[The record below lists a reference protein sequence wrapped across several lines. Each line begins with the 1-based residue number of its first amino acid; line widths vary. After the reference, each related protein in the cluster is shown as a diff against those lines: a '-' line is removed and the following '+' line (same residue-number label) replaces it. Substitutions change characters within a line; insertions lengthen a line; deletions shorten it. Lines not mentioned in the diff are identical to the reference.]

1 MSFIN
6 IFNYKK
12 YFKKTSDANVAR
24 IGHVNAVYDALSQ
37 GSLPYKVYTALLTQS
52 GTDAPVATVLDNTLG
67 SDVIFTRSSIGTY
80 YVINSAGAWDMT
92 KTLFL
97 ATSSTGSIIS
107 FGGTQI
113 PEYIPVVG
121 GGTALVT
128 FDNNENT
135 SPTPPRMLP
144 LNDGLL
150 LKTAIEIRVYN

>member
-1 MSFIN
+1 MAFID
-6 IFNYKK
+6 IFNFKK
-12 YFKKTSDANVAR
+12 YFSKSSDSQVAR
-24 IGHVNAVYDALSQ
+24 YGHVNALYDALSQ

-52 GTDAPVATVLDNTLG
+52 GTDDPVATVLHNTLG
-67 SDVIFTRSSIGTY
+67 SDVIFKRNSIGTY

-121 GGTALVT
+121 GGTALIT
-128 FDNNENT
+128 FDNNT
-135 SPTPPRMLP
+135 DAAPTPPRILP
-144 LNDGLL
+144 FNDSLL